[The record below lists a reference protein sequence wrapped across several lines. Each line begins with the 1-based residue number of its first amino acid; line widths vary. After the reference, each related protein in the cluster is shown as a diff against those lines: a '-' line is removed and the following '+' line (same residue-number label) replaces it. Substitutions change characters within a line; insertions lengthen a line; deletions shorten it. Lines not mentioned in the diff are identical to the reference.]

1 MFRNEWLEIFFI
13 YYNVVFVFSIND
25 EWNLIPLLFISIV
38 KLNDV
43 NSINDDDD
51 DDDDDKIF

>member
-51 DDDDDKIF
+51 DDDDKIF